1 MIFALAAC
9 ERKDIFVRSASPQD
23 SEVEI
28 AVSTTAATRTPSPVV
43 GTTEENAIEELD
55 VLIFDDQDNYLF
67 RRRAY
72 KVPVSYGY
80 TNVYRATMPEGTD
93 YNLQIFANCK
103 TLLDAEDP
111 TLGVV
116 GGLLEAGTAWTTIRE
131 GLVDL
136 PARLV
141 PPTIGFALLPM
152 WGTAAAVDIQRDE
165 ITQVAIEMLRSV
177 ASVDIDASPQVVK
190 DVFELVDARFYYAP
204 DCGNVAYTG
213 IPVSPLYNE
222 VPYVPAAMKT
232 TLAPYAVGADAENK
246 IFSKLYLYENSYN
259 TRDNAEKQR
268 TRIIIGGKF
277 DGGATT
283 YYPVDF
289 IKHETQP
296 EPHDVYRLINR
307 NWKYLFNIV
316 EVTGPGYEDPGTASQ
331 NFPVNMGV
339 SVIEWNQVHEIIYIE
354 GPYFISLARREAEL
368 FREAGSTDNIAITSN
383 IPEEDLVL
391 NFTTAANG
399 TQVNIDPGIEN
410 DWFRVEKIVN
420 SSDELVAFRITALQ
434 DYNSAHALDVV
445 RVTYGRIEFELSIEQ
460 INQSQNGWDDGGG
473 EDIDDL

>member
-1 MIFALAAC
+1 
-9 ERKDIFVRSASPQD
+9 VRSAFPQD

-55 VLIFDDQDNYLF
+55 VLLFDDQDNYLS

-80 TNVYRATMPEGTD
+80 TNVYRATMPEGED

-103 TLLDAEDP
+103 TLLDGVDP
-111 TLGVV
+111 AQGAV
-116 GGLLEAGTAWTTIRE
+116 GGLLEPGTPWATIRE
-131 GLVDL
+131 GLIDL

-141 PPTIGFALLPM
+141 PPSTGFALLPM
-152 WGTAAAVDIQRDE
+152 WGTANEVDIQRDV
-165 ITQVAIEMLRSV
+165 ITQVSIDMLRSV
-177 ASVDIDASPQVVK
+177 ASVDIDASPQAVK

-204 DCGNVAYTG
+204 DRGLVAYTN
-213 IPVSPLYNE
+213 IPEAPLYNE

-232 TLAPYAVGADAENK
+232 TLAPYVVEADATNK
-246 IFSKLYLYENSYN
+246 IFSRLYLYENSYN
-259 TRDNAEKQR
+259 MRDDAEKQR
-268 TRIIIGGKF
+268 TRVIIGGKY
-277 DGGATT
+277 DGGPTT

-289 IKHETQP
+289 IKHETLP

-339 SVIEWNQVHEIIYIE
+339 SVVQWNQVHEIIYIE

-368 FREAGSTDNIAITSN
+368 YKEAGSTDNIAITSN
-383 IPEEDLVL
+383 IPEAELVL
-391 NFTTAANG
+391 NFTTTNNG

-410 DWFRVEKIVN
+410 EWFRVEKIVN
-420 SSDELVAFRITALQ
+420 DSEEMVAFLVTALQ
-434 DYNSAHALDVV
+434 DYNSAHATDVV
-445 RVTYGRIEFELSIEQ
+445 KVTYGRIEFEFSIEQ

-473 EDIDDL
+473 EVIEQL